1 MVIIQDGA
9 RWLVFR
15 EPVQVITAVHPHE
28 VTAALAE
35 VATAVATHN
44 LHAAGFLTYEA
55 ASAFGL
61 VAHPPHPAA
70 PPLLWFGLYPAPEIV
85 ANLDDF
91 PPAAYEMGEWRP
103 GLDEM
108 AYETAVAQIKQH
120 IAAGYTYQ
128 VNFTFPLCASFRGAP
143 RGLFHELV
151 QAQQAQYAAYVDTG
165 RHVICSVSPELFFRL
180 EGDTLTSKP
189 MKGTAGRGRTTAAD
203 AANAAWLRQSEK
215 NRAEN
220 VMIVDMIRNDM
231 GRVAATG
238 SVAVPELFAVERYP
252 TVLQMTST
260 VTARTSASLS
270 DIFQAMYPCASIT
283 GAPKVRTMRLI
294 RELEAGPR
302 GVYTGAVGFVSPGRR
317 AQFNVAIRT
326 VVVDRVG
333 ETAVYGVGSGIV
345 WDSEPAAEYAEC
357 LLKAQVLTARRPA
370 FDLLESLLWEPD
382 GGYFLLERHVARLLD
397 SAAYFDFAVAETAV
411 RAALAKAA
419 AGLTEAC
426 KVRLVVG
433 GNGRLQVEA
442 EPVGELPNPAVVGL
456 AREPVQSDDVF
467 LYHKTTHRQVYAA
480 ARAARPDCDEVILW
494 NERGELT
501 EAGSSNLV
509 LELDGGLWTPPVSS
523 GLLAGTMRAEMLAN
537 GRIQGK
543 VLTKEDLRR
552 ASQIYLINSVRGW
565 RRGEIL

>member
-1 MVIIQDGA
+1 
-9 RWLVFR
+9 
-15 EPVQVITAVHPHE
+15 
-28 VTAALAE
+28 
-35 VATAVATHN
+35 
-44 LHAAGFLTYEA
+44 
-55 ASAFGL
+55 
-61 VAHPPHPAA
+61 
-70 PPLLWFGLYPAPEIV
+70 
-85 ANLDDF
+85 
-91 PPAAYEMGEWRP
+91 
-103 GLDEM
+103 
-108 AYETAVAQIKQH
+108 
-120 IAAGYTYQ
+120 
-128 VNFTFPLCASFRGAP
+128 
-143 RGLFHELV
+143 
-151 QAQQAQYAAYVDTG
+151 
-165 RHVICSVSPELFFRL
+165 
-180 EGDTLTSKP
+180 
-189 MKGTAGRGRTTAAD
+189 
-203 AANAAWLRQSEK
+203 
-215 NRAEN
+215 
-220 VMIVDMIRNDM
+220 
-231 GRVAATG
+231 
-238 SVAVPELFAVERYP
+238 
-252 TVLQMTST
+252 
-260 VTARTSASLS
+260 
-270 DIFQAMYPCASIT
+270 MYPCASIT
-283 GAPKVRTMRLI
+283 GAPKMRTMRLI

-326 VVVDRVG
+326 VVVDRAR